1 LVRIV
6 WLCGRHPLAIVLCES
21 IKYGLITASRLTPGK
36 WLSKLSQGPSNP
48 LGEQAFMHAH

>member
-21 IKYGLITASRLTPGK
+21 IKYGLITASRITPGK